1 MSNPFQPI
9 LQSQQNHFNT
19 TIRHQTLWQRK
30 QTLKKLLTWVKKNQE
45 RIIQEIG
52 KDFGKCR
59 EDVMLSEIKP
69 VVDEIKHAVHYLRF
83 WAENEKKST
92 PLAFLGTKAR
102 VKKEPKGVCL
112 IIAPWNF
119 PFQLAISPLVSA
131 LAAGNC
137 VVMKPSEMT
146 PSCEQLIK
154 RMIEEVF
161 ELNHVACITGGV
173 QETTALLQL
182 KWDHIFFTGSPQ
194 VGKIIMRAA
203 AEHLTSV
210 TLELGGKNPVIIDKT
225 AHLKDAAIKLIWGK
239 YFNNGQSCVSPN
251 YIFVE
256 KSVHDK
262 FCQYVVLEH
271 RKRFGTDGLADPTYG
286 RIVNAHHF
294 ARVTDLLND
303 AKQKGAKVI
312 AGGNVREQDNFLAP
326 TVMCSISPDAN
337 VMKEEI
343 FGPIMPILAYTDLDK
358 VLVSIVADEKPLA
371 MYVFSKSRKTRQQI
385 EQATSSGALVFND
398 TTIQFSHPNLPFGGV
413 NNSGIGKAHGKYGF
427 DEFTNSKAIIQQRI
441 GMTSAK
447 LIYPPY
453 TGIKRFII
461 KAVTWWV

>member
-1 MSNPFQPI
+1 MSNPFHQI
-9 LQSQQNHFNT
+9 LLNQQAYFNSI
-19 TIRHQTLWQRK
+19 IRHKSLWERK
-30 QTLKKLLTWVKKNQE
+30 QTLRKLLSWVKKNQQL
-45 RIIQEIG
+45 IIDEVG
-52 KDFGKCR
+52 KDFSKCP

-69 VVDEIKHAVHYLRF
+69 VVDEIKHAVRYLRF
-83 WAENEKKST
+83 WAEEEKKSA
-92 PLAFLGTKAR
+92 PLAFFGTRAK
-102 VKKEPKGVCL
+102 VVKEPKGVCL

-137 VVMKPSEMT
+137 AVVKPSEMT
-146 PSCEQLIK
+146 PFCEQLIK
-154 RMIEEVF
+154 RMIAEVF
-161 ELNHVACITGGV
+161 EPNHVSCVTGGV
-173 QETTALLQL
+173 QETTELLRL

-194 VGKIIMRAA
+194 VGKIIMKAA

-225 AHLKDAAIKLIWGK
+225 ANLKDAAIKLIWGK

-256 KSVHDK
+256 KSVYEK
-262 FCQYVVLEH
+262 FCQYAVLEH
-271 RKRFGTDGLADPTYG
+271 RKRFGKEGTTDPTYG

-294 ARVTDLLND
+294 GRVSHLLDD
-303 AKQKGAKVI
+303 AKEKGATVI
-312 AGGNVREQDNFLAP
+312 AGGNKRVEDNFLAP
-326 TVMCSISPDAN
+326 TIICNISKEAKVMQ
-337 VMKEEI
+337 EEI
-343 FGPIMPILAYTDLDK
+343 FGPILPILCYTSLQE
-358 VLVSIVADEKPLA
+358 VTERIVKDEKPLA
-371 MYVFSKSRKTRQQI
+371 IYVFSKSSKTRQFI
-385 EQATSSGALVFND
+385 ERATSSGALVFND

-427 DEFTNSKAIIQQRI
+427 DEFTNHKAIIKQRV